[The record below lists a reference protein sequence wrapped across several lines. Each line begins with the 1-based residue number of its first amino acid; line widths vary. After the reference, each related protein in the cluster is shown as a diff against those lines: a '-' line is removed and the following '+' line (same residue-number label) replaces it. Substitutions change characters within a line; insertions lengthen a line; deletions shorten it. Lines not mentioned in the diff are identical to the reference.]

1 MIALKSRQDFKKTVS
16 APKQVRSKPQA
27 LGSISLS
34 ERYAELIR
42 LRQQVE
48 RAERRYVGRS

>member
-1 MIALKSRQDFKKTVS
+1 MKARKSRQDCKKTVS
-16 APKQVRSKPQA
+16 ASKQVRSKPQA
-27 LGSISLS
+27 LRVIPLS

-48 RAERRYVGRS
+48 RAERRYVARS